1 MDTSPEPNDRD
12 SINNGFED
20 DKVSLGSKGDE
31 DLNDANVTNEGIK

>member
-1 MDTSPEPNDRD
+1 MDRD

-31 DLNDANVTNEGIK
+31 DQRNANVLNQGIM